1 MDNGRSGVIY
11 DFGGYQVDPVVRRV
25 YSGSETLPLTPKAFD
40 TLLILIANRGKVV
53 LKAELIDRLWPD
65 IAVEENN
72 LTQQIATLRR
82 CFGERAG
89 DHRYIVTVPGKGYSF
104 VAPVNEVAND
114 KETSCDPIGQP
125 RSPKEGSPNR
135 FAVWARSGG
144 GFGAMLAAAYIILV
158 CLTSIVAYQNDT
170 GRSDYATTVVVMG
183 FSASDGYDSAIGAG
197 IRDTLP
203 GIALATV
210 HGILNDLTDAA
221 VVQRVNLPDVGSALY
236 ELRSDDNHHHL
247 QCVSCGRVED
257 VACAVG
263 AAPCLHPSHDHGMRI
278 LEAAVTYRALCHE
291 CERNG
296 NG

>member
-1 MDNGRSGVIY
+1 MALS
-11 DFGGYQVDPVVRRV
+11 
-25 YSGSETLPLTPKAFD
+25 D
-40 TLLILIANRGKVV
+40 TA
-53 LKAELIDRLWPD
+53 AQQRLRD
-65 IAVEENN
+65 AG
-72 LTQQIATLRR
+72 LR
-82 CFGERAG
+82 
-89 DHRYIVTVPGKGYSF
+89 VTVQRTR
-104 VAPVNEVAND
+104 VLEA
-114 KETSCDPIGQP
+114 
-125 RSPKEGSPNR
+125 
-135 FAVWARSGG
+135 
-144 GFGAMLAAAYIILV
+144 LAERPHASADLV
-158 CLTSIVAYQNDT
+158 FT
-170 GRSDYATTVVVMG
+170 
-183 FSASDGYDSAIGAG
+183 G

>member
-11 DFGGYQVDPVVRRV
+11 DFGAYQVDPLVRRV

-65 IAVEENN
+65 TAVEENN

-104 VAPVNEVAND
+104 VAPVSEIICD
-114 KETSCDPIGQP
+114 KEASCDHIGQP
-125 RSPKEGSPNR
+125 LSATEVSPDR

-158 CLTSIVAYQNDT
+158 CLTSIVAYQNDK
-170 GRSDYATTVVVMG
+170 GRSGYATTVVVMG

-197 IRDTLP
+197 IRDTLRARIGSVQDVELLP
-203 GIALATV
+203 ARYPIPPTDVMYAGRSEKADVVLTGSVQRNADQIRIAVEMVDINRGYVVWGKTFDYRSPDVFATQDRIAGEVLKALARR
-210 HGILNDLTDAA
+210 L
-221 VVQRVNLPDVGSALY
+221 S
-236 ELRSDDNHHHL
+236 
-247 QCVSCGRVED
+247 
-257 VACAVG
+257 
-263 AAPCLHPSHDHGMRI
+263 
-278 LEAAVTYRALCHE
+278 
-291 CERNG
+291 
-296 NG
+296 